1 MMEQSLL
8 MASFEQQAAP
18 VLPLFQYKSLDD
30 VEADFGDLDAQPT
43 MDGEEDGDNEH
54 SRTVGSY
61 GSDSGRGSLGGG
73 SVGDG
78 EVDNGEATE
87 TEEGAEMEL
96 SPTAPLP
103 VPASD
108 EMEEGQI

>member
-1 MMEQSLL
+1 MEQSLL

-43 MDGEEDGDNEH
+43 MNGEEDSEH
-54 SRTVGSY
+54 IRAAGSY
-61 GSDSGRGSLGGG
+61 GNDNGRGSLEGG
-73 SVGDG
+73 SRGDG

>member
-18 VLPLFQYKSLDD
+18 ALPIFQYKSLDD
-30 VEADFGDLDAQPT
+30 EEADFG
-43 MDGEEDGDNEH
+43 
-54 SRTVGSY
+54 
-61 GSDSGRGSLGGG
+61 
-73 SVGDG
+73 
-78 EVDNGEATE
+78 VDNVNGSSVSNYRTNEEGAATE
-87 TEEGAEMEL
+87 PEEGAEMEL

-103 VPASD
+103 IPASD

>member
-1 MMEQSLL
+1 MEQSLL

-43 MDGEEDGDNEH
+43 MNGEEDRAA
-54 SRTVGSY
+54 SSY
-61 GSDSGRGSLGGG
+61 GSDNGRGSLEGG
-73 SVGDG
+73 SRGDG